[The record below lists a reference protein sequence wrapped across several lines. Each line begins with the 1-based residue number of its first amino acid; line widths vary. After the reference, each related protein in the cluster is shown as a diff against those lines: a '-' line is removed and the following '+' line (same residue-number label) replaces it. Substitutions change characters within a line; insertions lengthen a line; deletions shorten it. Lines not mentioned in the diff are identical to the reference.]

1 MKGIR
6 ESKFKGTNV
15 GLYFPIVRNK
25 PPFITLE
32 QKENSDL
39 EMVGDTL
46 EEMSVKPNEGII
58 LKDGV
63 NTNRLDLTLT
73 LIRVI
78 KDMGSRISSDLKRRY
93 KLDNRDKKRRRYE
106 CGHETHA
113 FHQ

>member
-25 PPFITLE
+25 PPFTTLE
-32 QKENSDL
+32 QQKNSDL

-46 EEMSVKPNEGII
+46 GEMNMKPNERII

-63 NTNRLDLTLT
+63 NTNRVDLTLA

-78 KDMGSRISSDLKRRY
+78 KDMGSRLSSNLKRRY
-93 KLDNRDKKRRRYE
+93 KLGNHDKKKKV
-106 CGHETHA
+106 
-113 FHQ
+113 